1 MHFRYIVCI
10 LSTVLLCYSNVSGQ
24 IAGKVLSNLELL
36 SRPAAD
42 WQNTYNQSF
51 RTRLPWVEKI
61 EFRSETDRLM
71 LSREEFLTRA
81 TFNGRSQRNA
91 ESNKLNSYA
100 NWKSEERDALWHP
113 ALKNAYMDLVSWHH
127 HVLDLKILKERE
139 ILLNK
144 EENLYNRLL
153 QDGIETNLS
162 DYLALQLE
170 KKTLEFELEN
180 ARAQW
185 VESARHVGAD
195 TVQTALDA
203 LWIGP
208 EQMNSVLD
216 SLQMEDIRQTGS
228 EMAYLD
234 ASEELIRSESRRIV
248 DFVQLKYT
256 VRDDLLLQNRFTV
269 GVGLII
275 PWRGSANLKIQEI
288 SARREQLREKERAGK
303 VQQSME
309 YRQLRKQF
317 NASYVSWK
325 QWQEIE
331 NDSSLQ
337 ALKDKI
343 MKSGRVD
350 VEKLYDFDKEMLKRK
365 ELQYRDLR
373 KMSEYYVALLHT
385 TGALYKKPLINYL
398 YGLQTPISQGNK

>member
-1 MHFRYIVCI
+1 MHFRNIVCI
-10 LSTVLLCYSNVSGQ
+10 LNTVLVSCLSLSGQ
-24 IAGKVLSNLELL
+24 TAGKVLSSFELL
-36 SRPAAD
+36 SRPAAA
-42 WQNTYNQSF
+42 WQNTYSQSF

-61 EFRSETDRLM
+61 EFRSETDRLL

-91 ESNKLNSYA
+91 ERNKLTTYA
-100 NWKSEERDALWHP
+100 TWKAEERDAFWHP
-113 ALKNAYMDLVSWHH
+113 ALKNAYMDLVSWYH

-144 EENLYNRLL
+144 EESLYNRLL
-153 QDGIETNLS
+153 QEGIETNLS
-162 DYLALQLE
+162 EYLSLQLE
-170 KKTLEFELEN
+170 KKTLEFEIEN

-185 VESARHVGAD
+185 MESALSVGAD
-195 TVQTALDA
+195 TTQADLDA

-208 EQMNSVLD
+208 EQMNAVLD
-216 SLQMEDIRQTGS
+216 SLQMEEIRQTGS

-234 ASEELIRSESRRIV
+234 ASAELIRSESRRIL

-288 SARREQLREKERAGK
+288 SARREQLREKERAQK

-317 NASYVSWK
+317 NAIYVSWK

-331 NDSSLQ
+331 NDPSLQ

-343 MKSGRVD
+343 MTSGRVD
-350 VEKLYDFDKEMLKRK
+350 SEKLYGFDKEMLKRK
-365 ELQYRDLR
+365 ELQQRDLR
-373 KMSEYYVALLHT
+373 KMSEYYIELLHT
-385 TGALYKKPLINYL
+385 SGALYKKPLINYL
-398 YGLQTPISQGNK
+398 YGLRTTLSEGNE